1 MNKELKFYRV
11 LQHDI
16 ADQIKIGA
24 AFPSN
29 NIEQIAIETAE
40 QYAKSFEW
48 CGGFAAGCNKY
59 LKRLA
64 IVDAESLA
72 VVRIVYLKL

>member
-1 MNKELKFYRV
+1 MNTELKFYRV

-16 ADQIKIGA
+16 ADQIRIGS

-29 NIEQIAIETAE
+29 NLEQTAIETAE
-40 QYAKSFEW
+40 QYAKDLEW

-59 LKRLA
+59 YKRIA

-72 VVRIVYLKL
+72 VVKMIYLKQ